1 MDGKV
6 VKFGTGIFADCQ
18 KFTVL
23 AAMAAATEGLF
34 CVGFAI

>member
-1 MDGKV
+1 MGGRV

-18 KFTVL
+18 KFIVL
-23 AAMAAATEGLF
+23 AAIAAATEGLF